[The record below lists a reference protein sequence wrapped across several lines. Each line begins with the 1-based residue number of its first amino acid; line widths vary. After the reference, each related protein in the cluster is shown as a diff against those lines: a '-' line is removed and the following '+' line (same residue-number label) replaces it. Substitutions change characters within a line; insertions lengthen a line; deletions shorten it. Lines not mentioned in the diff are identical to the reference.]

1 MEETILPR
9 HRARTVLVL
18 FVALAIVAGC
28 GRRQSSRSG
37 PARQLKRSEL
47 TVAEQKYGIAPI
59 PDASVTY
66 QPDVIVV
73 GGGADAIRAQ
83 STNGFIWTI
92 DGSAP
97 HAAELVPGKIF
108 FMTGRAVGRVL
119 DVRKDGGNLVVVVGP
134 VDLTEVVREAHVRID
149 MPIDFGEAI
158 AYTSP
163 DAPGRVVSLARK
175 SSDDDVTVR
184 PVVFLAGSGSAGGS
198 QSVPDVSN
206 LVNFQLSPVV
216 STSEIGLK
224 ATTDA
229 GGLKVLAQ
237 VAVHLAKPRFIAIFD
252 ITPAGLGEASI
263 ELGGAAGMTWAF
275 QVGTDVGLKANVNGL
290 LQPDT
295 DFSIPVGAIGP
306 LPLTV
311 TVRQRFEIK
320 TGLGV
325 RNSTLSATGDYT
337 FNGSFKVG
345 YFGKKWDVAGPI
357 GFTAKQSMLQTSNGI
372 SIGAAGLNMAH
383 QMKVIAG
390 IGAGGFAA
398 GPYFSFTSAVGVFKG
413 SDLGMIPCKEA
424 TLVVRLS
431 GGVGYQIPKS
441 VSDAINTVLRTF
453 GIKHRISGEGGLSPI
468 DPLTIINSSSALKGC
483 KAGETKS

>member
-1 MEETILPR
+1 LPR
-9 HRARTVLVL
+9 HRTRTLVVLC
-18 FVALAIVAGC
+18 VALAVVAGC
-28 GRRQSSRSG
+28 GRRRANRSG
-37 PARQLKRSEL
+37 PARQLKKSEL
-47 TVAEQKYGIAPI
+47 SVAEQKYGIAPI

-83 STNGFIWTI
+83 SANGFIWTI

-119 DVRKDGGNLVVVVGP
+119 DVRTDGGNLVVVVGP
-134 VDLTEVVREAHVRID
+134 VDLTEVVREAHISID

-158 AYTSP
+158 AYSSP
-163 DAPGRVVSLARK
+163 DLPGRVVSLARN
-175 SSDDDVTVR
+175 STAADASVR
-184 PVVFLAGSGSAGGS
+184 PVLFLTGAGDTQAAP
-198 QSVPDVSN
+198 VPDVSN
-206 LVNFQLSPVV
+206 LVNFKVGPFV
-216 STSEIGLK
+216 STSEIGMK
-224 ATTDA
+224 VSSDG

-237 VAVHLAKPRFIAIFD
+237 VAVHLAEPRFIARFD

-325 RNSTLSATGDYT
+325 RNSTLAATGEYA

-345 YFGKKWDVAGPI
+345 YFGKKWDVAGPL
-357 GFTAKQSMLQTSNGI
+357 GFTAKQNMLQTSNGI
-372 SIGAAGLNMAH
+372 SIGASGLNMAH

-390 IGAGGFAA
+390 IGAHGFAA

-441 VSDAINTVLRTF
+441 VTDAINFVLRTLK
-453 GIKHRISGEGGLSPI
+453 INHRIQGEGGLSPA
-468 DPLTIINSSSALKGC
+468 DPITIINSSSALKGC
-483 KAGETKS
+483 KAGESKS

>member
-1 MEETILPR
+1 
-9 HRARTVLVL
+9 VLVI
-18 FVALAIVAGC
+18 AIAVIAGC
-28 GRRQSSRSG
+28 GRRRPARSG
-37 PARQLKRSEL
+37 PARQLKKSEL
-47 TVAEQKYGIAPI
+47 SVAEQKYGIAPT
-59 PDASVTY
+59 PDPSVTY
-66 QPDVIVV
+66 QPDVIIV

-83 STNGFIWTI
+83 SANGFIWTI
-92 DGSAP
+92 EGNAP

-119 DVRKDGGNLVVVVGP
+119 DVRKDGSNLVVVVGP
-134 VDLTEVVREAHVRID
+134 VDLTEVVREAHVSID

-158 AYTSP
+158 AYSSP
-163 DAPGRVVSLARK
+163 DLPGRVVSLARK

-184 PVVFLAGSGSAGGS
+184 PVVYLTGYGSADGS
-198 QSVPDVSN
+198 QAVAPVPDVSN
-206 LVNFQLSPVV
+206 LVNFQLSPFV

-237 VAVHLAKPRFIAIFD
+237 VAVHLAKPRFIATFT
-252 ITPAGLGEASI
+252 ITPAGLGEASV
-263 ELGGAAGMTWAF
+263 ELGGAAGMTWTF

-295 DFSIPVGAIGP
+295 DFSIPVGALSG

-345 YFGKKWDVAGPI
+345 YFGKKWDVSGPL

-372 SIGAAGLNMAH
+372 SIGATGLNMGH

-390 IGAGGFAA
+390 LGAGGFAA

-441 VSDAINTVLRTF
+441 VSDAINTVLRTL
-453 GIKHRISGEGGLSPI
+453 GIKHRIEGEGGLSPV

-483 KAGETKS
+483 KAGEGKG